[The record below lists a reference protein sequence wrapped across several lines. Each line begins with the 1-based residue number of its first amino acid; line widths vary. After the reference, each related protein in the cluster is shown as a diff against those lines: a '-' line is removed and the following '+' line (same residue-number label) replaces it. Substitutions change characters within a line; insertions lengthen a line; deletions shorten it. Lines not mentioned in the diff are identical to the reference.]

1 MSRAVGRPKVLQD
14 RKGKLLY
21 LESKDFDWYASEAR
35 KRGTTASTLLRQAAK
50 EFQERNT
57 YRGI

>member
-1 MSRAVGRPKVLQD
+1 MRAVGRPKTMQE

-21 LESKDFDWYASEAR
+21 LDSADMEWFVQEAQR
-35 KRGTTASTLLRQAAK
+35 RGTNTNNLLRQAAK

-57 YRGI
+57 YRAN